1 MSNTF
6 ELEVKR
12 ANVLIGSGGATEAVW
27 GTIKGDIENQTDLIE
42 KFNSISSID
51 TSNLATKDE
60 LDTKANKT
68 DVYTKSE
75 IDSKNYL
82 TSESDPT
89 VPDWAKQPNKPTY
102 TAREVGALPDT
113 TVIPDISPLATK
125 EELASS
131 LNGKAD
137 KTEVYTKSE
146 IDNKGF
152 LTEHQSLE
160 NYALKTDI
168 PDISNLATKDEVAFK
183 IDVYTKTEVD
193 KKIESVGNF
202 DANLYYDK
210 TATDSLLANK
220 ADTSSLNGKVDKV
233 EGKSL
238 VDNSEIARLATLTNY
253 DDTEV
258 KNQIATKANSADVYT
273 KTEIDNMIGTISSTL
288 DTLNGEVV

>member
-1 MSNTF
+1 MSYTYK
-6 ELEVKR
+6 LSPKR
-12 ANVLIGSGGATEAVW
+12 ANVEVKVNSVW
-27 GTIKGDIENQTDLIE
+27 GTITGNISDQQDLKSE
-42 KFNSISSID
+42 LDSIMDSIPD

-89 VPDWAKQPNKPTY
+89 VPNWAKQPNKPTY

-131 LNGKAD
+131 LNEKAD

-160 NYALKTDI
+160 DYALKTDI
-168 PDISNLATKDEVAFK
+168 PDISNLAAKDEVAFK
-183 IDVYTKTEVD
+183 NDVYTKTEVD
-193 KKIESVGNF
+193 EKIESAGNF

-220 ADTSSLNGKVDKV
+220 ADTSSLDGKVDKV

-238 VDNSEIARLATLTNY
+238 VDDSEIARLATLTNY

-258 KNQIATKANSADVYT
+258 KNQIATKANSADIYT
-273 KTEIDNMIGTISSTL
+273 KTEIDNMIGTISYTL

>member
-1 MSNTF
+1 MSYTYK
-6 ELEVKR
+6 LSPKR
-12 ANVLIGSGGATEAVW
+12 ANTEVKVNAVW
-27 GTIKGDIENQTDLIE
+27 GTITGNVSDQEDLRSE
-42 KFNSISSID
+42 LDSIVDSIPD

-60 LDTKANKT
+60 LDTKAN
-68 DVYTKSE
+68 
-75 IDSKNYL
+75 
-82 TSESDPT
+82 
-89 VPDWAKQPNKPTY
+89 
-102 TAREVGALPDT
+102 
-113 TVIPDISPLATK
+113 
-125 EELASS
+125 
-131 LNGKAD
+131 

-160 NYALKTDI
+160 DYALKTDI
-168 PDISNLATKDEVAFK
+168 PDISNLAAKDEVAFK
-183 IDVYTKTEVD
+183 NDVYTKTEVD
-193 KKIESVGNF
+193 EKIESAGNF

-220 ADTSSLNGKVDKV
+220 ADTSSLDGKVDKV

>member
-1 MSNTF
+1 MSYTYK
-6 ELEVKR
+6 LSPKR
-12 ANVLIGSGGATEAVW
+12 ANVEVKINSVW
-27 GTIKGDIENQTDLIE
+27 GTITGNISDQQDLRSE
-42 KFNSISSID
+42 LDSIVDSIPD

-89 VPDWAKQPNKPTY
+89 VPSWAKQPNKPTY

-160 NYALKTDI
+160 DYALKTDI

-183 IDVYTKTEVD
+183 IDVYTKAEVD
-193 KKIESVGNF
+193 EKISSGGSF
-202 DANLYYDK
+202 DSSLYYDK

-238 VDNSEIARLATLTNY
+238 VDDSEIARLATLTNY